1 MTKKEIKTA
10 LKNNGVKGFSKAVIC
25 FETRWVVVG
34 EYCGKIDETNI
45 LHLYPLDKTDTTSRH
60 YVIQL

>member
-1 MTKKEIKTA
+1 MTKAYIKSA
-10 LKNNGVKGFSKAVIC
+10 LKNNGVKGYSKATIC

-45 LHLYPLDKTDTTSRH
+45 LHLCPIDLTDTTSRH